1 MKSYFTGQN
10 NYFLGGI
17 KNVQKKEK
25 QKGNGKKGNTV
36 NKKSDRT
43 GIRGNFE

>member
-25 QKGNGKKGNTV
+25 QKVTEKRQYG
-36 NKKSDRT
+36 
-43 GIRGNFE
+43 